1 MSEPPLVQEIRQ
13 GAMWIR
19 LNRPE
24 AMNSLT
30 PQLLAGLSAA
40 LDEAQARDEVKAI
53 VLTGAGRA
61 FCAGADL
68 KFVRAGGND
77 RRTSLHEGPGQ
88 IVPKPVTAILCLECQ
103 GEGRVPAD
111 VDPFDRIHLN
121 SYGQRHVDITSQGA
135 RAT

>member
-53 VLTGAGRA
+53 VLTGEGRA
-61 FCAGADL
+61 FCAGA
-68 KFVRAGGND
+68 
-77 RRTSLHEGPGQ
+77 
-88 IVPKPVTAILCLECQ
+88 
-103 GEGRVPAD
+103 GR
-111 VDPFDRIHLN
+111 
-121 SYGQRHVDITSQGA
+121 
-135 RAT
+135 

>member
-61 FCAGADL
+61 FCAGTPGRWESL
-68 KFVRAGGND
+68 RSSPTRNFSTTD
-77 RRTSLHEGPGQ
+77 RG
-88 IVPKPVTAILCLECQ
+88 KAA
-103 GEGRVPAD
+103 PA
-111 VDPFDRIHLN
+111 
-121 SYGQRHVDITSQGA
+121 QGA
-135 RAT
+135 GAG